1 MFKECKLEDIQPR
14 GCTKNKYK
22 LIAFKKKWIIRLNW
36 IRIFKWRERKI
47 FKLKYFINNIF
58 FRKS

>member
-22 LIAFKKKWIIRLNW
+22 LIAFKKKN
-36 IRIFKWRERKI
+36 E
-47 FKLKYFINNIF
+47 
-58 FRKS
+58 